1 MSRIT
6 DPAATPVTVLGI
18 GKAVPPHRICQSE
31 TAELAKSL
39 SCCSEKHERVLAA
52 LYQRTRVHHRASV
65 FANGIDNGAVS
76 FQSFFPSIKKNT
88 DKGPWTEDR
97 MHRYAAEAPALA
109 IQASKDAISDAGIHV
124 DDIGQIV
131 TVSCTGFSAPGFD
144 ISLMKELGLRN
155 SVNRTHIGF
164 MGCHGVFNA
173 LRVASAL
180 ARENPKKMVLV
191 CSVELCTIHFAY
203 GWDPDRVLANALF
216 ADGSS
221 AAVIASGPEHR
232 NRWTLGATGSYLFPD
247 SDKAMT
253 WRVGNHGFEMGLSAK
268 VPGLLATHLRPWI
281 TQWLKEQGLTVKGIK
296 SWAIHPGGPRVLD
309 SVVSSLKLPSH
320 AALVS
325 RKILA
330 DYGNMSSAT
339 VLFILDHLYK
349 ESAPRP
355 CVALGFGPGLVA
367 ESALFL

>member
-1 MSRIT
+1 MQSIT
-6 DPAATPVTVLGI
+6 DQAVKPVRVLGI
-18 GKAVPPHRICQSE
+18 GKAVPPHLVCQSE

-39 SCCSEKHERVLAA
+39 SCCSDKHERLLTT
-52 LYQRTRVHHRASV
+52 LYQRTRVHRRASV

-88 DKGPWTEDR
+88 DKGPGTEDR
-97 MHRYAAEAPALA
+97 MHRYAAEAPWLA
-109 IQASKDAISDAGIHV
+109 IEASKNAITDAGIRA
-124 DDIGQIV
+124 DDIAQIV

-144 ISLMKELGLRN
+144 ISLIKGLGLPY
-155 SVNRTHIGF
+155 SVNRTHVGF

-180 ARENPKKMVLV
+180 ARENPKKKVLV

-221 AAVIASGPEHR
+221 AAVIASGPKR
-232 NRWTLGATGSYLFPD
+232 GNRWTLAATGSYLFPD
-247 SDKAMT
+247 SEQAMT
-253 WRVGNHGFEMGLSAK
+253 WRVGNHGFQMGLSAK
-268 VPGLLATHLRPWI
+268 VPGLLARHLYPWI
-281 TQWLKEQGLTVKGIK
+281 TRWLKGQGLSLQDIK

-309 SVVSSLKLPSH
+309 AVVSSLKLP
-320 AALVS
+320 ARVALVS

-330 DYGNMSSAT
+330 EYGNMSSAT

-349 ESAPRP
+349 ERAPTP

-367 ESALFL
+367 EAALFL